1 MKKRIFFTAG
11 PSQYYTTVPQHLHD
25 AMEAQI
31 PSISHRGPEF
41 ADIYQTA
48 ISSLRDFLNIPET
61 HHIFFF
67 SSATEIWER
76 LIENCV
82 EKKSYH
88 FVNGVFGERFAWAAR
103 MLQKEVIVQERPFGT
118 GFDFDSTEIPD
129 DVELVGL
136 THNESSN
143 GVMLKME
150 DIHALKDRYPQM
162 LITLDVVSSVPYPVM
177 DFTKLDAVYFSV
189 QKGFGLPAG
198 LGVCILSPQA
208 FEKSQTLYKKGAMV
222 GTYHNFQEMAKYAS
236 KSQTTE
242 TPNVMNLYL
251 LGKVTQDLAAR
262 GIDRIRAETEEKAR
276 LLYEFFDAHPR
287 YKPFI
292 NDHSL
297 RSQTLIVVKTNG
309 DSPQLVES
317 LLQKDME
324 IGYGYGEWKDQHI
337 RIANFPVHT
346 LGDVKR
352 LIAAI

>member
-11 PSQYYTTVPQHLHD
+11 PSQYYTTVPQHLQA

-41 ADIYQTA
+41 AEVYQNA
-48 ISSLRDFLNIPET
+48 VSSLRQFLCIPES

-82 EKKSYH
+82 EKKSFH
-88 FVNGVFGERFAWAAR
+88 FVNGVFGERFAWAAK
-103 MLQKEVIVQERPFGT
+103 MLQKDVIVHERPFGT

-143 GVMLKME
+143 GVMLRME
-150 DIHALKDRYPQM
+150 DVHALKDRYPQM
-162 LITLDVVSSVPYPVM
+162 LITLDVVSSVPYPM
-177 DFTKLDAVYFSV
+177 IDYSKLDAVYFSV

-208 FEKSQTLYKKGAMV
+208 FEKSQTLYKKRAMV
-222 GTYHNFQEMAKYAS
+222 GTYHNFHEMAKYAA

-242 TPNVMNLYL
+242 TPNVLNLYL
-251 LGKVTQDLAAR
+251 LGRVTQDLAER
-262 GIDRIRAETEEKAR
+262 GLTQIRTETEQKAR

-292 NDHSL
+292 SDHSL
-297 RSQTLIVVKTNG
+297 RSQTLIVVKTEG
-309 DSPQLVES
+309 ESKQIVES

-346 LGDVKR
+346 LDDMKR